1 MIKLSELWLN
11 EWITYNNIEI
21 LSEQLTMLGLEVE
34 KIEPICKKKIDNIFI
49 GQIVNCEFNKD
60 KNIYNLTIDI
70 GSNKLYKV
78 QSNAV
83 NCKNKIKII
92 FATINSFLYK
102 KYVNNQKFNF
112 LLQSE
117 GLLCSKKILGFE
129 NNLYEKDKNYIIELN
144 NDIEI
149 GQDAFKY
156 LELND
161 NILHINIPYNRS
173 DCYSIMGI
181 ARDLSTKKK
190 ENNYLFK
197 FPYKFSFTPKKQNNK
212 INVSINKNANK
223 YNLNYFFCIINDI
236 NLQNKIPFL
245 MKERLQKSGILISDS
260 NPLLSISN
268 YIFLE
273 LGYPVY
279 FYDLNKIKGNICIKE
294 YENISNYFLIDENN
308 KKISL
313 LKNTLILEDEEK
325 ILSIPSLVQNK
336 EIIINMNTKNIL
348 LECFF
353 LDPDIIKK
361 LSNKYKLFNSFLY
374 LYERGLDPLIQKK
387 IIIRAINLILKI
399 FGGQSSNIKVINTQ
413 NYISNYSILKKIK
426 LYFIKI
432 EQVLG
437 FFIKINKIIDIINKL
452 GFKIIFKT
460 NNYCIIQIPSWRYDI
475 KIEADII
482 EEIIRIY
489 GYNNIPENHIKINL
503 IETNINQNLIL
514 NKNNLLSKFNNIQKI
529 KNILINKKYN
539 EVINYSFINPKIQS
553 LMFPKEKFIKLYNPI
568 SIEMSVMRTS
578 LLCGLINN
586 IIYNQNRQ
594 QKSLRF
600 FENGLCFKID
610 KNREFG
616 ISQKL
621 MLGGIIN
628 GKLNEEHWSLSNK
641 NVDFYDLK
649 GDIECIFNFLGKTDQ
664 IEFRSI
670 SEINVFHPHQS
681 SSIYLD
687 NIFIGYV
694 GVIHPYIQSY
704 LGINENTILFEL
716 ECEKILNTTEIKIKK
731 ISKLPLN
738 RRDISF
744 IIKEHIPFINIIEEC
759 KNTKIKQIIDINLF
773 DVYQG
778 INIPKGYKSFT
789 ISFIIQDITHTLH
802 DNEINNIV
810 QLCINKLKIKF
821 QIILR
826 DEKYDFN

>member
-1 MIKLSELWLN
+1 MIKLSELWLSK
-11 EWITYNNIEI
+11 WITYNNVKI

-34 KIEPICKKKIDNIFI
+34 KIEPIYKKKIDNIFI
-49 GQIVNCEFNKD
+49 GQIIDCQFNNN

-70 GSNKLYKV
+70 GNNKLYKIK
-78 QSNAV
+78 SNAI
-83 NCKNKIKII
+83 NCKNKIKVII
-92 FATINSFLYK
+92 ATIHSFLYK
-102 KYVNNQKFNF
+102 KYVNHQKFNF

-117 GLLCSKKILGFE
+117 GLLCSKKILGLK
-129 NNLYEKDKNYIIELN
+129 NNLYENNKNHIIELN
-144 NDIEI
+144 NNVKI

-161 NILHINIPYNRS
+161 NILSINIPSNRS
-173 DCYSIMGI
+173 DCFSIMGI

-190 ENNYLFK
+190 DNNYVFK
-197 FPYKFSFTPKKQNNK
+197 FPYKFSFISKQHKNK
-212 INVSINKNANK
+212 INVYINKNANK
-223 YNLNYFFCIINDI
+223 YNLNYFYCIIKNI

-245 MKERLQKSGILISDS
+245 MKERLQKSGILISNN
-260 NPLLSISN
+260 NPLLNISN
-268 YIFLE
+268 YINLE

-279 FYDLNKIKGNICIKE
+279 FYDFNKIKGDICITE
-294 YENISNYFLIDENN
+294 YKNINNDFLIDENN
-308 KKISL
+308 NKIFL
-313 LKNTLILEDEEK
+313 LKNTLIIEDKEK

-336 EIIINMNTKNIL
+336 EVIINMNTQNIL

-353 LDPDIIKK
+353 LDPDIIQK

-374 LYERGLDPLIQKK
+374 VYERGLDPLIQKK
-387 IIIRAINLILKI
+387 IMIRAISLILKI
-399 FGGQSSNIKVINTQ
+399 FGGQSSHIKVINTQ
-413 NYISNYSILKKIK
+413 NYINNYSILKKIK

-432 EQVLG
+432 EQILG
-437 FFIKINKIIDIINKL
+437 FFIKTNKIIDIINKL
-452 GFKIIFKT
+452 GFKIILKT

-489 GYNNIPENHIKINL
+489 GYNNIPDNHIKMNL
-503 IETNINQNLIL
+503 IETNINKNFII
-514 NKNNLLSKFNNIQKI
+514 NKNNLLFKSDNIQKI
-529 KNILINKKYN
+529 KNFLINKKYN

-553 LMFPKEKFIKLYNPI
+553 LIFPKEKFIKLSNPI

-586 IIYNQNRQ
+586 IIYNYNRQ

-610 KNREFG
+610 KNIEFG

-621 MLGGIIN
+621 MLGGIIH
-628 GKLNEEHWSLSNK
+628 GKLNEEHWSLSNQ

-649 GDIECIFNFLGKTDQ
+649 GDIECIFNFLGKKDR

-670 SEINVFHPHQS
+670 SNINIFHPHQG

-687 NIFIGYV
+687 NIFIGYI
-694 GVIHPYIQSY
+694 GVIHPYIQSC
-704 LGINENTILFEL
+704 LGINEHTILFEL
-716 ECEKILNTTEIKIKK
+716 ECERILNPTEIKIKQ
-731 ISKLPLN
+731 ISNLPLN

-744 IIKEHIPFINIIEEC
+744 IIKDNIPFIKIIEEC
-759 KNTKIKQIIDINLF
+759 KNPEIEQIIDINLF
-773 DVYQG
+773 DVYKG

-789 ISFIIQDITHTLH
+789 ISFIIQDSTHTLH
-802 DNEINNIV
+802 DNEINNII
-810 QLCINKLKIKF
+810 QLCINRLKIKF

-826 DEKYDFN
+826 DKKHDFN